1 MPSIVQINVSRVV
14 APAPIGLQKT
24 GAMISQGATTLG
36 AGVYALLTE
45 QADLTPLLAAPLAL
59 LSLVWAGGVVTA
71 TTVAPIPGLQVGDT
85 FLVTIAGSTP
95 SGYNGTF
102 ESTMSGA
109 SAFTF
114 PMAVNPGAETAPGT
128 YTPPSQAEL
137 VSMVESFFGQGSSQA
152 VYVLE
157 LGPTNGTTGVAV
169 LSAFIV
175 ATPAFFYSY
184 LVPRLWD
191 GNAAFLAL
199 INQNNSLSAKTYF
212 FVTTTIGTYGA
223 YTALQK
229 SVWAL
234 IEAPGIS
241 SSEFSLATVFQH
253 SLSYAPSNTNRMT
266 PMAFAYLFGVTPY
279 PVKGNKAV
287 LDALQAAHINVIGT
301 GAEGGISNTII
312 SWGTNLDGSDFT
324 FWYSV
329 DWIQLF
335 AQQAIANTIINGSN
349 DPLNPLYYD
358 QRGIDRLQDKVVQTV
373 KNAITFGL
381 ATGTVA
387 RSALDGP
394 EFGGALDDG
403 DFDDQDVVNA
413 VPFIP
418 YVTAN
423 PQDFPI
429 GRYAGL
435 SVVYIPNRGFKQIV
449 FNITVTDFIAQ

>member
-1 MPSIVQINVSRVV
+1 MPSIVQINVSRTV
-14 APAPIGLQKT
+14 APAPIVLQKT
-24 GAMISQGATTLG
+24 GALISQGATTLG
-36 AGVYALLTE
+36 AGADALLTE
-45 QADLTPLLAAPLAL
+45 EADLTPLLAAPLPL

-71 TTVAPIPGLQVGDT
+71 TTVAPIQGLLAGDT
-85 FLVTIAGSTP
+85 FLVQVAGSNP
-95 SGYNGTF
+95 AGYNGTF
-102 ESTMSGA
+102 PATVTGA
-109 SAFTF
+109 SAFTYA
-114 PMAVNPGAETAPGT
+114 MAVNPGAETAPGT

-137 VSMVESFFGQGSSQA
+137 ISMVATFFGQSASQA

-157 LGPTNGTTGVAV
+157 LGPTNAAAGVAV

-175 ATPAFFYSY
+175 ATPGFFYSY

-199 INQNNSLSAKTYF
+199 INQNNALSAKTYF

-223 YTALQK
+223 YSPLMK
-229 SVWAL
+229 SVFAL
-234 IEAPGIS
+234 IEAPGIPA
-241 SSEFSLATVFQH
+241 SEFSLATAFQH
-253 SLSYAPSNTNRMT
+253 SLAYAPSNTNRMT

-279 PVKGNKAV
+279 PTKGNQ
-287 LDALQAAHINVIGT
+287 ALLTALEAANINVVGT
-301 GAEGGISNTII
+301 GAEGGITNTIL

-324 FWYSV
+324 FWYSA

-335 AQQAIANTIINGSN
+335 SQQAIANTIINGSN
-349 DPLNPLYYD
+349 TALNPLYYD
-358 QRGIDRLQDKVVQTV
+358 QRGIDRLQDKILQTV

-394 EFGGALDDG
+394 AFSSALDDG

-423 PQDFPI
+423 PDDFPI

-435 SVVYIPNRGFKQIV
+435 SVVYIPNRGFKKIV